1 MHYVPLTSIFST
13 RVISGAKS
21 TSDLDTLLERR
32 QAGRMYSSVE
42 YERMNQTMFSCLFR
56 SKCSYALGNIEYE
69 FKLSNSR

>member
-32 QAGRMYSSVE
+32 QAGSMYSLIRE
-42 YERMNQTMFSCLFR
+42 KEHIT
-56 SKCSYALGNIEYE
+56 
-69 FKLSNSR
+69 